1 MQKCAVA
8 GVIIPKKCLTLQ
20 PKYTRAM
27 TKIKMNNKCGPGN
40 RQENTLKV

>member
-20 PKYTRAM
+20 PKHTRAM
-27 TKIKMNNKCGPGN
+27 TIIQRTTKSVWAIGKKTP
-40 RQENTLKV
+40 